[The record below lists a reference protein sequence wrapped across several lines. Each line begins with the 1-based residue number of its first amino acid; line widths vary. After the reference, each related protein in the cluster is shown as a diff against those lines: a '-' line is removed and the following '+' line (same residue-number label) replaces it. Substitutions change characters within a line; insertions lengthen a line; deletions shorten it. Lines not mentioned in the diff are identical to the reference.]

1 MHLFHRRPLA
11 LACFLF
17 LVGLGGGYWILQD
30 RTLLRWIAALA
41 LFLAAL
47 ALLLVAFPQIRCRR
61 GRGIVSV
68 ALALSL
74 LSVGLFYSSEY
85 FCKPYE
91 RASALCGEG
100 TFTFTV
106 REITYASD
114 YGTYGLGELITAE
127 GDSLG
132 IRFSVESEV
141 SLGDRVTG
149 EGVASLFAETSYDFE
164 ERQYYLA
171 RGAFLDVELEEV
183 FEIAQTEEGRVSRML
198 SRLNRRVRAVLEV
211 NLGRSSFGLVS
222 GMLLGNR
229 EDVPA
234 SVRRDF
240 SELGISHL
248 LALSGLHLAVVCG
261 FLERL
266 TVGIPRRMRCV
277 LLIFA
282 AVGYAAL
289 TGFSASVVRAAVMLC
304 AVYLSF
310 LAGYRRDPITILA
323 LIAVGMCLVSPYR
336 IMDVSFQLSFLAAV
350 ACVTVARKGRES
362 KRRGGR
368 FLGAVLDTA
377 RTGLFISLMTMPI
390 LGLFSARASLLTP
403 IANLIFIPLSALL
416 LTLSPL
422 FLLLR
427 SVPVLSRLLALG
439 MEGLSL
445 LILRA
450 SEIWA
455 AHSFGTF
462 SVDGVARELLLG
474 LLAVGIFLLLVL
486 GSRTRRI
493 CTVLCIALFF
503 SVFAAAGI
511 EDYVLRDHT
520 VITEVSYKKNDV
532 LTLRHKGDNYLIDV
546 SDGSATAVSKGY
558 RSLIEEGERRVDG
571 WILTHYHQRHLRS
584 LRHLAE
590 DMYLSVLYLP
600 APESEADASIY
611 RALCEEAKALGVEV
625 RTYSRAAGTRLV
637 LDGCEIEL
645 MEYELLSR
653 TTHPSIAFA
662 IRKGEDCFG
671 YLGLSVGEG
680 DTSFDEDL
688 MGSADLLLFGSHGPV
703 QKESWSLTGEAYAC
717 ATVVSAPYLSEAI
730 DCMVYEKLVVVLP

>member
-1 MHLFHRRPLA
+1 MRLFRRRPLA

-17 LVGLGGGYWILQD
+17 LLGLGGGYALLRD
-30 RTLLRWIAALA
+30 LRLLRWASALAFGAAVLALLLSVFPQIRRRRGRSIVSAALA
-41 LFLAAL
+41 LCFLA
-47 ALLLVAFPQIRCRR
+47 
-61 GRGIVSV
+61 
-68 ALALSL
+68 
-74 LSVGLFYSSEY
+74 VGLIYSGEY
-85 FCKPYE
+85 LCKPYE

-106 REITYASD
+106 REITHTTD

-127 GDSLG
+127 GDTLG
-132 IRFSVESEV
+132 IRFSVGSEV

-149 EGVASLFAETSYDFE
+149 DGAASLFAETSYDFE

-171 RGAFLDVELEEV
+171 RGAFLDIELETVSETV
-183 FEIAQTEEGRVSRML
+183 PTEAGAVSRML
-198 SRLNRRVRAVLEV
+198 SRLNRRIRAVLEV
-211 NLGRSSFGLVS
+211 NLGKSSFGLVS

-229 EDVPA
+229 EDVPS

-240 SELGISHL
+240 SELGVAHL
-248 LALSGLHLAVVCG
+248 LALSGLHLAVICG
-261 FLERL
+261 FLEKL
-266 TVGIPRRMRCV
+266 TMGIPRRLRCV

-282 AVGYAAL
+282 AMGYAAL
-289 TGFSASVVRAAVMLC
+289 TGFSASALRAAILLC
-304 AVYLSF
+304 AMYLSF
-310 LAGYRRDPITILA
+310 LLGYRGDPITVLA
-323 LIAVGMCLVSPYR
+323 LTAAGMCLVSPYW
-336 IMDVSFQLSFLAAV
+336 IMDVSFRLSFLAAV
-350 ACVTVARKGRES
+350 ACITVARKGQGS
-362 KRRGGR
+362 KRRGVR
-368 FLGAVLDTA
+368 FLSAVLDTA
-377 RTGLFISLMTMPI
+377 RAGLLISLVTMPV
-390 LGLFSARASLLTP
+390 LGLVSARASLLTP
-403 IANLIFIPLSALL
+403 IANLIFIPLSTLL
-416 LTLSPL
+416 LTVSPL

-445 LILRA
+445 LILRI

-462 SVDGVARELLLG
+462 SVVSVARELLLAF
-474 LLAVGIFLLLVL
+474 LAVGIFLLLVL
-486 GSRTRRI
+486 GPRTRRI

-520 VITEVSYKKNDV
+520 VITAVSYKKNDV
-532 LTLRHKGDNYLIDV
+532 LTLCHKGENYLIDV

-558 RSLIEEGERRVDG
+558 RSLIAEGERHVDG

-590 DMYLSVLYLP
+590 DTYLSTLYLP
-600 APESEADASIY
+600 APESEADESIY
-611 RALCEEAKALGVEV
+611 RALCEEAETLGVEV
-625 RTYSRAAGTRLV
+625 RTYDRAAGTRLV

-662 IRKGEDCFG
+662 IRKGEDAFG

-680 DTSFDEDL
+680 DTAFDEDL
-688 MGSADLLLFGSHGPV
+688 MASADLLLFGSHGPV
-703 QKESWSLTGEAYAC
+703 QKEPWSLTGEAYAC
-717 ATVVSAPYLSEAI
+717 ATAVAAPYLSEEADRI
-730 DCMVYEKLVVVLP
+730 VYEKLVIVFP